1 MENARLSFEKGE
13 GGLSVRRFQIE
24 EAMSGLFRVAV
35 RAMSPDDAL
44 DLSRYVGR
52 RAELVL
58 EGAAPRRW
66 RGLCVEMA
74 LTRVPT
80 TDDSLATYELVIAPT
95 LWRATQRR
103 GQRAFQHVT
112 IPDIVTRLLGEWR
125 VPHTWKIDR
134 PHYPKLELRTQYGE
148 TDFAFLSRLL
158 EEAGISFYFAD
169 EGDADAT
176 LVLDDAPHARE
187 AREHALTFVDD
198 TSLALAGR
206 AEHVTKLR
214 LREQSRPGTVTL
226 RDYDPQRPRLELF
239 RSARSDR
246 AEEAA
251 HEQYFH
257 LPGSFL
263 HERDAARAPE
273 TAAAVSEAL
282 AAAPHG
288 GPVGRYASAVAQ
300 AMVTDTPV
308 ADDLGVARFDSHAG
322 AALARRMVEAIH
334 ADRRAVTFETSAHDL
349 RPGRVLAVSGHPRA
363 DISSGKRLLM
373 TRFVI
378 DGETATPDKW
388 LFEGTAVFTDHP
400 YRPAPTTPKPRI
412 YGVQSAVVV
421 GPDHGALVG
430 AAGAAGAVG
439 VSADVAA
446 AASRLPGAVGL
457 AAGVAAE
464 AAASAAHLIDNEI
477 YVDEMGR
484 VRVQFNWD
492 REGRY
497 DSRSSIWMRVSQG
510 WAGGGYGLFT
520 IPRVGH
526 EVLIA
531 FLDGDPD
538 CPIVVGAVH
547 NLVEPVP
554 FKLPE
559 NKTVSTWK
567 TASSPGGAGFNEL
580 RFDDAAGREHLFLQ
594 AQKDMDHLV
603 KNDLKQGVGGDSSRY
618 TQRGD
623 NLAVGADRTKF
634 VNQSEVEVTGL
645 HRSEFIGLNRLSTV
659 GSEDSTFV
667 GSRWSVT
674 VARGLTRRLTREIEG
689 AAQALGT
696 TVRNAATAVM
706 GLIPNN
712 PLALAADAAL
722 AGFGRSAFEQ
732 LHGVLDVMNGFESDP
747 GPPPTSIEVV
757 DRQIRLSTG
766 EASIVLD
773 GPNITFTA
781 QGTVAI
787 HAMDNISILAE
798 REVVVA
804 AREKAAVISA
814 TEDVLVQAKKNVHL
828 NPYEGGG
835 LRPAMGLDGPVG
847 KPRERPPGICGFCG
861 AEADE
866 SDGDHACTAAR
877 EEASQLAPHK
887 QTEGMSDEDMAV
899 LSIWQ
904 EGLDLADVLE
914 ALIPSEARPDDA
926 EEQE

>member
-1 MENARLSFEKGE
+1 MDNASVSFEKAD
-13 GGLSVRRFQIE
+13 GGLSVRRFQVE
-24 EAMSGLFRVAV
+24 ETMSALFSVAV
-35 RAMSPDDAL
+35 RAVSPDDEL
-44 DLSRYVGR
+44 DLSLYVGHH
-52 RAELVL
+52 AEFVL
-58 EGAAPRRW
+58 QGATPRRF
-66 RGLCVEMA
+66 RGLVVEMA
-74 LTRVPT
+74 LVRVPT
-80 TDDSLATYELVIAPT
+80 SEDSLATYELTIAPT

-112 IPDIVTRLLGEWR
+112 IPDIVTRLLDEWR

-134 PHYPKLELRTQYGE
+134 EHYPKLELRTQYGE

-158 EEAGISFYFAD
+158 EEAGIAFYFSD
-169 EGDADAT
+169 EGEADAT

-187 AREHALTFVDD
+187 PREGALPFFDD
-198 TSLALAGR
+198 TSLAEGR
-206 AEHVTKLR
+206 SAEHVTRVK

-226 RDYDPQRPRLELF
+226 RDYDPQRPRLQLYS
-239 RSARSDR
+239 SASSTR

-251 HEQYFH
+251 HEQYLH

-263 HERDAARAPE
+263 HERGEPRAAS
-273 TAAAVSEAL
+273 TASVVSESL
-282 AAAPHG
+282 AAAPRT
-288 GPVGRYASAVAQ
+288 PALRYASAVAQ
-300 AMVTDTPV
+300 AIVTDTPV

-322 AALARRMVEAIH
+322 TALARRMVESIN
-334 ADRRAVTFETSAHDL
+334 ADRRLVTFETSAHDL
-349 RPGRVLAVSGHPRA
+349 RPGVIIGISGHPRA
-363 DISSGKRLLM
+363 DVSGDKRLLM

-378 DGETATPDKW
+378 DGETASPDKW

-400 YRPAPTTPKPRI
+400 YRPAMTTQKPRI

-421 GPDHGALVG
+421 GPDHGVVP
-430 AAGAAGAVG
+430 GAVG
-439 VSADVAA
+439 VVADAAA
-446 AASRLPGAVGL
+446 AASKLPGAAGL
-457 AAGVAAE
+457 AASVAAE
-464 AAASAAHLIDNEI
+464 AAASVANLLDNEI

-497 DSRSSIWMRVSQG
+497 DGRSSIWMRVSQG

-547 NLVEPVP
+547 NLMEPVP

-618 TQRGD
+618 TQGAD
-623 NLAVGADRTKF
+623 SVAVGADRTRF

-645 HRSEFIGLNRLSTV
+645 HRSTLVGLNRVSTV
-659 GSEDSTFV
+659 GAEDSTFV

-674 VARGLTRRLTREIEG
+674 VARGLTRKLTREIET
-689 AAQALGT
+689 AAQSLGT
-696 TVRNAATAVM
+696 TVRNAATAVL
-706 GLIPNN
+706 GLIPGN
-712 PLALAADAAL
+712 PLASAADAAL
-722 AGFGRSAFEQ
+722 TDFGRASFDK
-732 LHGVLDVMNGFESDP
+732 LHGVLDLMKGFEADP
-747 GPPPTSIEVV
+747 GPPPTSIEMV
-757 DRQIRLSTG
+757 DRQIKLSTG
-766 EASIVLD
+766 ESSIVLD
-773 GPNITFTA
+773 GPNITISA

-787 HAMDNISILAE
+787 HAMDNISIFAE

-814 TEDVLVQAKKNVHL
+814 TSDVIVQAKNNVHL

-835 LRPAMGLDGPVG
+835 LAPAASFEGPVG
-847 KPRERPPGICGFCG
+847 QPRTPPPDVCDFCG
-861 AEADE
+861 GEQDDSGGYHSCA
-866 SDGDHACTAAR
+866 SSW
-877 EEASQLAPHK
+877 EEASQLALHRH
-887 QTEGMSDEDMAV
+887 TEGTSEGDVGLAA
-899 LSIWQ
+899 LWQ
-904 EGLDLADVLE
+904 QGIALADILE
-914 ALIPSEARPDDA
+914 TLIPSNDDP
-926 EEQE
+926 QEG